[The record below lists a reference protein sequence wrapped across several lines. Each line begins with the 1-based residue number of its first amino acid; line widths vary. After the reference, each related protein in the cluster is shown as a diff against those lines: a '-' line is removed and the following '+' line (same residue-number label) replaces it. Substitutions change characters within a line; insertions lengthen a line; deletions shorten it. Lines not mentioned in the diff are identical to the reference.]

1 MKEFRASKNTGLL
14 SANFCGQDVF
24 DIICNALCPKIPSF
38 SDFPQALTGEC
49 LGYSSIIQQMH
60 YIIHNDVE
68 SPRNYVVIVYIYV
81 VIVEDLA

>member
-49 LGYSSIIQQMH
+49 LEYSSVIQQMH